1 MIIAYIKMYLRLG
14 LNNLTILQLNKLQK
28 DIDQMIQ
35 NRCDLLLLETQMEYD
50 LVLEDKAYIEP
61 LDDSRVCYREFTH
74 PSEI

>member
-14 LNNLTILQLNKLQK
+14 LGSLTILQLNKLQK

-50 LVLEDKAYIEP
+50 LVLEDETVEREIEYYE
-61 LDDSRVCYREFTH
+61 SCRN
-74 PSEI
+74 S

>member
-14 LNNLTILQLNKLQK
+14 LSNLTILQLNKLQK

-61 LDDSRVCYREFTH
+61 VDDSRVCYREFTH